1 MFFSVGRCKR
11 RPFGIGFL
19 RKQCLSLR
27 QFLMSPA
34 ILRSESERNGGMNIR
49 HERSTNGARTL
60 YTTFATS
67 TARQKVMNIKIDERK
82 KNFWIYA
89 WFAWTTFHRNRTCN
103 AAPMHSIYSNF
114 CSDHDACKHRF
125 CAMAC
130 IFRLVRSIV
139 VWEAAPWHWISVKI
153 NSSELLKITIDSPAT
168 VTRCRVPEWPLAT
181 IVVKTINSQ
190 FRQKLNW
197 KF

>member
-67 TARQKVMNIKIDERK
+67 TARQKVMNIKNWREK
-82 KNFWIYA
+82 KKLLNLCMVCMNNIPSKSDVQRGTDAFNI
-89 WFAWTTFHRNRTCN
+89 FELLLRSRCMQTPILCDGMHFPVGTF
-103 AAPMHSIYSNF
+103 YSCLGGGTMALNQ
-114 CSDHDACKHRF
+114 CENKQQRAVENYHRF
-125 CAMAC
+125 TSH
-130 IFRLVRSIV
+130 RY
-139 VWEAAPWHWISVKI
+139 
-153 NSSELLKITIDSPAT
+153 T
-168 VTRCRVPEWPLAT
+168 VPGARVAVGNDRC
-181 IVVKTINSQ
+181 
-190 FRQKLNW
+190 
-197 KF
+197 